1 MTSVLEVSDLRTE
14 FRVGA
19 ANVIAVDGVSF
30 AVHAGEN
37 VGLVG
42 ESGCGKSTLALSIM
56 RLLPRTGR
64 VVNGR
69 VEVNGQDLVSLPEAE
84 MRQQRG
90 NELAMIFQDPMSSL
104 NPTMTIGKQIAWPVR
119 HHWDYSARQAR
130 QRAEELLAL
139 VGMPDPRE
147 RLDRYPHEL
156 SGGLRQRVVIAMAL
170 ACNPKLLIADEPTT
184 ALDVTIQKQILDLLD
199 DLRERLNMAV
209 LLITHDLGIVAERT
223 DRVMV
228 MYAGKLV
235 ETCAT
240 GDLFERMQH
249 PYSEALLG
257 SIPRLEQDTR
267 LPLSTIPG
275 MPPDLAS
282 EIVGCRFRPRCR
294 YATAACA
301 EAEPP
306 LLSVGPSHDVACFNR
321 QDRAPRSGAV
331 AIGPADADAPADGQP
346 GPAAER
352 PVLLSVEH
360 LVKDFSVGTG
370 VLLRRNAG
378 VVSAVADVSF
388 VIRQGE
394 TFGLVGESGSGKSTI
409 GRIIAQIES
418 PTSGVVQFDGVNLAK
433 LSYQEL
439 RRRRREF
446 QLMFQDPYSSLD
458 PRMRVGATIREPL
471 LIQGIGT
478 EREQWARV
486 ADLLDEVGLQAA
498 SARRYPHEFSG
509 GQRQR
514 VGLARTLSVSP
525 RLLIADEPVS
535 ALDVSV
541 QAQVLNLMKSLQEQ
555 HDLSLLVISH
565 DLAVVRHLA
574 ETIGVLYLG
583 KLVEIGPAE
592 DLYRR
597 PAHHYTKGLIDAIPV
612 PDPTARD
619 GREHAALYGEIP
631 SALAPP
637 PGCRFHTRC
646 EAAQDICK
654 TVEPPLRRFGAAHVA
669 ACHFPLQPAEPA
681 AAALAGAPEP

>member
-1 MTSVLEVSDLRTE
+1 MSSVLEVNDLRTE

-19 ANVIAVDGVSF
+19 ANVVAVDGVSF
-30 AVHAGEN
+30 AVNAGEN

-69 VEVNGQDLVSLPEAE
+69 VQMNGQDLVSLPEAE
-84 MRQQRG
+84 MRQRRG

-119 HHWDYSARQAR
+119 HHWNYSARKAR

-199 DLRERLNMAV
+199 DLRKRLNMAV

-294 YATAACA
+294 YATSACA
-301 EAEPP
+301 DAEPP
-306 LLSVGPSHDVACFNR
+306 LLSVGLSHDVACFNR

-331 AIGPADADAPADGQP
+331 TIGPAGADAAVPADGQP

-388 VIRQGE
+388 VIRQSE
-394 TFGLVGESGSGKSTI
+394 TFGSGGRVGQRKVDDRPDHRSDRI
-409 GRIIAQIES
+409 ADLRGRA
-418 PTSGVVQFDGVNLAK
+418 V
-433 LSYQEL
+433 
-439 RRRRREF
+439 RRRQPRE
-446 QLMFQDPYSSLD
+446 
-458 PRMRVGATIREPL
+458 
-471 LIQGIGT
+471 
-478 EREQWARV
+478 
-486 ADLLDEVGLQAA
+486 
-498 SARRYPHEFSG
+498 
-509 GQRQR
+509 
-514 VGLARTLSVSP
+514 
-525 RLLIADEPVS
+525 
-535 ALDVSV
+535 
-541 QAQVLNLMKSLQEQ
+541 
-555 HDLSLLVISH
+555 
-565 DLAVVRHLA
+565 
-574 ETIGVLYLG
+574 
-583 KLVEIGPAE
+583 
-592 DLYRR
+592 
-597 PAHHYTKGLIDAIPV
+597 
-612 PDPTARD
+612 
-619 GREHAALYGEIP
+619 
-631 SALAPP
+631 
-637 PGCRFHTRC
+637 
-646 EAAQDICK
+646 
-654 TVEPPLRRFGAAHVA
+654 
-669 ACHFPLQPAEPA
+669 AEPSGTPAPA
-681 AAALAGAPEP
+681 AGIPADVPGSVLIP